1 MVRDGATA
9 AGQSV
14 IAQGVSSRFEQRRFC
29 RMAKKTMKRFGSQRS
44 ARNLNRREFLKAAG
58 GLIAAEFFPPVILP
72 AKVARP
78 NVVFVMTDQQRY
90 PYLGVC
96 GQVSVR
102 TPAMDSIAREGVL
115 FTQAFCSTP
124 QCSASRSSIMTSL
137 YPHAITV
144 MGNIGAAGGNSL
156 PEELP
161 SLGHVFSEAGYRTAY
176 FGKWHLG
183 GDAHDYGW
191 KVYDECGRGVGE
203 PVAERSVEFLN
214 EVAEPFFLFASF
226 VNPHDIYGFERLSK
240 TIRRSSRGIKLPA
253 NLRDDLSKKPWP
265 QLQYLLEDQGKA
277 ALGFTEKDWVEYL
290 NVYEHLVEKADSNI
304 GRILAAL
311 RQRRL
316 EREMIVVF
324 TSDHGDHGGGHGLS
338 FKGPAMYE
346 ELVRIPLAISFPGTI
361 AAGRRVEELVVNVD
375 LLPTL
380 CDLVGLPAPEGIHGK
395 SLAPLLEGK
404 RPPWRDFVI
413 GEYYSKQKWVN
424 PIRMV
429 RTKDLKYTRY
439 RKWGEELYDLRSDP
453 GELNSLAADEDHKAA
468 KEKLSA
474 VLDEWVRATNDA
486 FESLVPTD
494 RAGNRI

>member
-1 MVRDGATA
+1 
-9 AGQSV
+9 
-14 IAQGVSSRFEQRRFC
+14 
-29 RMAKKTMKRFGSQRS
+29 
-44 ARNLNRREFLKAAG
+44 
-58 GLIAAEFFPPVILP
+58 
-72 AKVARP
+72 
-78 NVVFVMTDQQRY
+78 
-90 PYLGVC
+90 
-96 GQVSVR
+96 
-102 TPAMDSIAREGVL
+102 
-115 FTQAFCSTP
+115 
-124 QCSASRSSIMTSL
+124 
-137 YPHAITV
+137 
-144 MGNIGAAGGNSL
+144 
-156 PEELP
+156 
-161 SLGHVFSEAGYRTAY
+161 
-176 FGKWHLG
+176 
-183 GDAHDYGW
+183 
-191 KVYDECGRGVGE
+191 
-203 PVAERSVEFLN
+203 
-214 EVAEPFFLFASF
+214 
-226 VNPHDIYGFERLSK
+226 
-240 TIRRSSRGIKLPA
+240 
-253 NLRDDLSKKPWP
+253 
-265 QLQYLLEDQGKA
+265 
-277 ALGFTEKDWVEYL
+277 
-290 NVYEHLVEKADSNI
+290 
-304 GRILAAL
+304 
-311 RQRRL
+311 
-316 EREMIVVF
+316 
-324 TSDHGDHGGGHGLS
+324 
-338 FKGPAMYE
+338 MYE